1 MNSTHASGCDSR
13 QQFYMV
19 ENYFI
24 HRATGREQHIKSVIH
39 LLKNPL
45 VVFLP
50 CLILELTCQL

>member
-1 MNSTHASGCDSR
+1 MNFTHASGHDSR
-13 QQFYMV
+13 QQLYMV
-19 ENYFI
+19 ENYLI

-50 CLILELTCQL
+50 HLILELASQL